1 MSKSANVKVFC
12 RIRPENEKE
21 KLSGMKT
28 CIIPT
33 SENSV
38 KIFTESIG
46 IDTGKDSSKN
56 KSDNTQT
63 FTFDGVFAPEEEQE
77 NIFNVVAKPL
87 INGALEG
94 INGTLFCYG
103 QTSSGKTYTMEGIHN
118 DTKLM
123 GVIPRMMQYIFI
135 LIEKANSE
143 IEYSVKCQYYQ
154 IYNEK
159 IQDLLDIRKKDLA
172 IREDKNKGI
181 WVEDCT
187 EAYVSSQEEM
197 YAVFKEG
204 SNNRTVSATNMNKG
218 SSRSHSLFV
227 VTLFQRNTI
236 TGSSK
241 TGRIYFVDLAGSEKM
256 SKTGIEGGTG
266 LKEAQNINKS
276 LMTLGMVINSLTE
289 GAKHIP
295 YRDSKLTRVL
305 QESLG
310 GNSMTNLV
318 ITCSPNFMNQSETMS
333 TLRFGQRAKLIK
345 NKVVANTQQSV
356 KELLIKLKKAEEKI
370 ASLEKI
376 IQGKSGEINIDLKNI
391 KNNNIEIS
399 DKNFKCENCKVIA
412 GQLNYVKNELIT
424 TMSEN
429 EELLKAKEELSDD
442 IKNKND
448 EIIKLNDIIH
458 TYEIQLQE
466 YQEENTNYYNELK
479 KYIEL
484 IMSKNKEM
492 KKEIDNKDIFNV
504 EKIFNACHKINCE
517 FIQKSG
523 IPYNTEF
530 DDNEVIN
537 DVNDDNILTN
547 LNINNELNGTDD
559 NNNNNNVNEVK
570 NKEKDNENEN
580 KIKDENKI
588 NIENKNENNEPKNEK
603 ENKESKNDKEK
614 EKEREKE
621 KDKDI
626 IINNLNRSFYEPN
639 IKNKII
645 KIIPKIDSKSLN
657 KSFLCT
663 SIKNKSLIPITIK
676 NKVIQKSNKVSD
688 NNKSQTESQSE
699 SQSQSQKQID
709 EEKINKNLE
718 NARKENEVLKKKNVE
733 LEYIIKALNEKLFE
747 KDQKFQEYKE
757 KSFQDLVFKENK
769 LQNLANLIGDLEDEN
784 YRLKHFSKDNMTK
797 TKIIMMEKQITSFA
811 KEFQKK
817 DEKNKELENK
827 VKQQEIQINKLNKEN
842 KMLQNNLEFLNKNLN
857 NLGQSNNDLFS
868 SRTNDNGD
876 PFDKHMR
883 RSIVF
888 DTNSYYEGDSILDQ
902 SFRFQRNK
910 MMKFIKGGT
919 KTNQGFFSK
928 IMDNN
933 RQDTMKFINDFKG
946 QIMKNKDFK
955 MEQLEN
961 QLKQLDR
968 DVLNTTQSEFN

>member
-28 CIIPT
+28 CIIPA

-135 LIEKANSE
+135 LIEKANSD

-376 IQGKSGEINIDLKNI
+376 IQGKNGGINIDLKNI

-429 EELLKAKEELSDD
+429 EELLKTKDELSDD

-448 EIIKLNDIIH
+448 EIVKLNDIIH

-517 FIQKSG
+517 FIEKSG

-537 DVNDDNILTN
+537 DDNILTN
-547 LNINNELNGTDD
+547 LNINMEMNGTDD
-559 NNNNNNVNEVK
+559 NNNNNNNDENEVK
-570 NKEKDNENEN
+570 NNENEN
-580 KIKDENKI
+580 KAKDENKI
-588 NIENKNENNEPKNEK
+588 NVENKSENNEPKKEK

-614 EKEREKE
+614 EEEKD

-676 NKVIQKSNKVSD
+676 NKVTQKSNKVND
-688 NNKSQTESQSE
+688 NNKNQSETESQ

-747 KDQKFQEYKE
+747 KDQKFQEFKE

-857 NLGQSNNDLFS
+857 NLGQSNNDLFN
-868 SRTNDNGD
+868 SRINDNGD
-876 PFDKHMR
+876 LFERHTMR
-883 RSIVF
+883 RSTIF
-888 DTNSYYEGDSILDQ
+888 DANSFYEGDSILDQ

-946 QIMKNKDFK
+946 QILKNKDFK

>member
-1 MSKSANVKVFC
+1 MKLNSKLKKS
-12 RIRPENEKE
+12 REREKSLN
-21 KLSGMKT
+21 K
-28 CIIPT
+28 
-33 SENSV
+33 
-38 KIFTESIG
+38 
-46 IDTGKDSSKN
+46 SKN
-56 KSDNTQT
+56 KDKH
-63 FTFDGVFAPEEEQE
+63 VK
-77 NIFNVVAKPL
+77 IVAEPTKREKQILSGEKP
-87 INGALEG
+87 
-94 INGTLFCYG
+94 
-103 QTSSGKTYTMEGIHN
+103 
-118 DTKLM
+118 D
-123 GVIPRMMQYIFI
+123 
-135 LIEKANSE
+135 
-143 IEYSVKCQYYQ
+143 
-154 IYNEK
+154 
-159 IQDLLDIRKKDLA
+159 D
-172 IREDKNKGI
+172 
-181 WVEDCT
+181 
-187 EAYVSSQEEM
+187 YVSTKNNPIALIMRMSRHRQDKIKRINEE
-197 YAVFKEG
+197 Y
-204 SNNRTVSATNMNKG
+204 NRQMN
-218 SSRSHSLFV
+218 LE
-227 VTLFQRNTI
+227 N
-236 TGSSK
+236 
-241 TGRIYFVDLAGSEKM
+241 E
-256 SKTGIEGGTG
+256 
-266 LKEAQNINKS
+266 
-276 LMTLGMVINSLTE
+276 
-289 GAKHIP
+289 
-295 YRDSKLTRVL
+295 
-305 QESLG
+305 
-310 GNSMTNLV
+310 
-318 ITCSPNFMNQSETMS
+318 
-333 TLRFGQRAKLIK
+333 AKLK
-345 NKVVANTQQSV
+345 NS
-356 KELLIKLKKAEEKI
+356 
-370 ASLEKI
+370 
-376 IQGKSGEINIDLKNI
+376 
-391 KNNNIEIS
+391 
-399 DKNFKCENCKVIA
+399 
-412 GQLNYVKNELIT
+412 
-424 TMSEN
+424 
-429 EELLKAKEELSDD
+429 
-442 IKNKND
+442 
-448 EIIKLNDIIH
+448 
-458 TYEIQLQE
+458 
-466 YQEENTNYYNELK
+466 
-479 KYIEL
+479 
-484 IMSKNKEM
+484 
-492 KKEIDNKDIFNV
+492 
-504 EKIFNACHKINCE
+504 
-517 FIQKSG
+517 
-523 IPYNTEF
+523 
-530 DDNEVIN
+530 
-537 DVNDDNILTN
+537 
-547 LNINNELNGTDD
+547 
-559 NNNNNNVNEVK
+559 
-570 NKEKDNENEN
+570 
-580 KIKDENKI
+580 
-588 NIENKNENNEPKNEK
+588 
-603 ENKESKNDKEK
+603 
-614 EKEREKE
+614 KEREKE

>member
-28 CIIPT
+28 CIVPT

-38 KIFTESIG
+38 KIFTENIG

-56 KSDNTQT
+56 KSENTQT

-77 NIFNVVAKPL
+77 NIFNIVAKPL

-135 LIEKANSE
+135 LIEKANSD

-197 YAVFKEG
+197 YAIFKEG

-412 GQLNYVKNELIT
+412 GQLNYVKNELIS
-424 TMSEN
+424 TMTEN
-429 EELLKAKEELSDD
+429 EELQKSKEELSDD

-448 EIIKLNDIIH
+448 EIVKLNDIIN
-458 TYEIQLQE
+458 TYETQLQD

-517 FIQKSG
+517 FIEKSG
-523 IPYNTEF
+523 LPYNTEF
-530 DDNEVIN
+530 DDNE
-537 DVNDDNILTN
+537 VNDDNILTN
-547 LNINNELNGTDD
+547 LNINKEMDGND
-559 NNNNNNVNEVK
+559 NDNHNVNEVK
-570 NKEKDNENEN
+570 NNENKN

-588 NIENKNENNEPKNEK
+588 IVENKVNNENKSGNNDEKKEK
-603 ENKESKNDKEK
+603 ENNESKNDKEK
-614 EKEREKE
+614 
-621 KDKDI
+621 DI
-626 IINNLNRSFYEPN
+626 IIQDLNRSFYEPN

-645 KIIPKIDSKSLN
+645 KIIPSITSKSLN

-663 SIKNKSLIPITIK
+663 SIKNKPLIPIPIK
-676 NKVIQKSNKVSD
+676 TKITQKSNKNND
-688 NNKSQTESQSE
+688 NNKSQKE
-699 SQSQSQKQID
+699 SQKQID

-817 DEKNKELENK
+817 DEKNKELESK

-857 NLGQSNNDLFS
+857 NNDLFS
-868 SRTNDNGD
+868 SRNNDNGD
-876 PFDKHMR
+876 PFDRRMR
-883 RSIVF
+883 RSVVF
-888 DTNSYYEGDSILDQ
+888 DSTSFYEGDSILDQ

-919 KTNQGFFSK
+919 KANQGFFSK

>member
-28 CIIPT
+28 CIIPA

-135 LIEKANSE
+135 LIEKANSD

-429 EELLKAKEELSDD
+429 EELLKTKDELSDD

-448 EIIKLNDIIH
+448 EIVKLNDIIH

-517 FIQKSG
+517 FIEKSG

-537 DVNDDNILTN
+537 DDNILTN
-547 LNINNELNGTDD
+547 LNINMEMNGIDD
-559 NNNNNNVNEVK
+559 NNNNNNNENEVK
-570 NKEKDNENEN
+570 NNENEN
-580 KIKDENKI
+580 KAKDENKI
-588 NIENKNENNEPKNEK
+588 NGENKNENNEPKKEK

-614 EKEREKE
+614 EEV

-645 KIIPKIDSKSLN
+645 KIIPKVDSKSLN

-676 NKVIQKSNKVSD
+676 NKITQKSDKVND
-688 NNKSQTESQSE
+688 NNKNQSETE

-709 EEKINKNLE
+709 EEKINRNLE

-747 KDQKFQEYKE
+747 KDQKFQEFKE

-827 VKQQEIQINKLNKEN
+827 VKQQENQINKLNKEN

-868 SRTNDNGD
+868 SRINDNGD
-876 PFDKHMR
+876 PFDRHTMR
-883 RSIVF
+883 RSTIF
-888 DTNSYYEGDSILDQ
+888 DANSFYEGDSILDQ

-946 QIMKNKDFK
+946 QIMNNKDFK

>member
-28 CIIPT
+28 CIIPA

-135 LIEKANSE
+135 LIEKANSD

-429 EELLKAKEELSDD
+429 EELLKTKDELSDD

-448 EIIKLNDIIH
+448 EIVKLNDIIH

-517 FIQKSG
+517 FIEKSG

-537 DVNDDNILTN
+537 DDNILTN
-547 LNINNELNGTDD
+547 LNINKEMNGTDD
-559 NNNNNNVNEVK
+559 NDNNYNNDENEVK
-570 NKEKDNENEN
+570 NNENEN
-580 KIKDENKI
+580 KAKDENKI
-588 NIENKNENNEPKNEK
+588 NVENKNENNEPKKEK

-614 EKEREKE
+614 EEE

-657 KSFLCT
+657 RSFLCT

-676 NKVIQKSNKVSD
+676 NKVTQKSNKVSD
-688 NNKSQTESQSE
+688 NNKNQSE
-699 SQSQSQKQID
+699 TESQSQKQID

-747 KDQKFQEYKE
+747 KDQKFQEFKE

-868 SRTNDNGD
+868 SRINDNGD
-876 PFDKHMR
+876 PFDRHTMR
-883 RSIVF
+883 RSTIL
-888 DTNSYYEGDSILDQ
+888 DTNSFYEGDSILDQ

>member
-1 MSKSANVKVFC
+1 MSKSANVKVYC

-21 KLSGMKT
+21 KQSGMKI
-28 CIIPT
+28 CITPT

-38 KIFTESIG
+38 KILTESVG

-56 KSDNTQT
+56 KNENFQT
-63 FTFDGVFAPEEEQE
+63 FTFDSVFDSQTEQE
-77 NIFNVVAKPL
+77 KIFEVVAKPL
-87 INGALEG
+87 INSALEG

-118 DTKLM
+118 DEKLM

-135 LIEKANSE
+135 LIEKANSD

-318 ITCSPNFMNQSETMS
+318 ITCSPNFMNQSETLS

-356 KELLIKLKKAEEKI
+356 KELMIKLKKAEEKI

-376 IQGKSGEINIDLKNI
+376 IQGKGGEINIDIKNI
-391 KNNNIEIS
+391 KKVEIS
-399 DKNFKCENCKVIA
+399 DKNFKCEECKVIA
-412 GQLNYVKNELIT
+412 GQLNYVKNELIN
-424 TMSEN
+424 TMTEN
-429 EELLKAKEELSDD
+429 EELAKYKEELCEE
-442 IKNKND
+442 IKNKNN
-448 EIIKLNDIIH
+448 EIIKLNDIIQ
-458 TYEIQLQE
+458 TYEFQLE
-466 YQEENTNYYNELK
+466 GYKEENDNYFNEIKNYMDLIMNELK
-479 KYIEL
+479 EL
-484 IMSKNKEM
+484 K
-492 KKEIDNKDIFNV
+492 
-504 EKIFNACHKINCE
+504 
-517 FIQKSG
+517 
-523 IPYNTEF
+523 
-530 DDNEVIN
+530 
-537 DVNDDNILTN
+537 
-547 LNINNELNGTDD
+547 
-559 NNNNNNVNEVK
+559 
-570 NKEKDNENEN
+570 
-580 KIKDENKI
+580 
-588 NIENKNENNEPKNEK
+588 
-603 ENKESKNDKEK
+603 
-614 EKEREKE
+614 
-621 KDKDI
+621 
-626 IINNLNRSFYEPN
+626 
-639 IKNKII
+639 
-645 KIIPKIDSKSLN
+645 
-657 KSFLCT
+657 T
-663 SIKNKSLIPITIK
+663 SIKNKDILNIGKIYNSSYKINCDLINKFGIPVSFDFDYQIKEDNLVDNINDTKNENKINDKENNNKTNIKNNDNNNSNNGININNKNNNNESISFDLNRSFCQPNRKKICIEPISNDNQKILNKSFIITTIK
-676 NKVIQKSNKVSD
+676 NRPLVPLLIRNNISKTTTKISISENKKE
-688 NNKSQTESQSE
+688 NNNVNNNISQT
-699 SQSQSQKQID
+699 K
-709 EEKINKNLE
+709 EEEETININLE
-718 NARKENEVLKKKNVE
+718 TSRKENEVLKKKNVE
-733 LEYIIKALNEKLFE
+733 LEVIIKALNEKLFE

-757 KSFQDLVFKENK
+757 KSLQDLAFKENK
-769 LQNLANLIGDLEDEN
+769 IQNLANLIGDLEDEN

-797 TKIIMMEKQITSFA
+797 TKIIMMEKQINTFA

-817 DEKNKELENK
+817 DEKNKDLENK
-827 VKQQEIQINKLNKEN
+827 VKNLADQINKLTKEN
-842 KMLQNNLEFLNKNLN
+842 KMLQTNLEFFNKNFN
-857 NLGQSNNDLFS
+857 NLGNNNDGNWKRS
-868 SRTNDNGD
+868 S
-876 PFDKHMR
+876 
-883 RSIVF
+883 IF
-888 DTNSYYEGDSILDQ
+888 DTSYYDGESVLDQ

-919 KTNQGFFSK
+919 KANGGFFSK
-928 IMDNN
+928 IMGNNGN

-946 QIMKNKDFK
+946 QALNNNNFK
-955 MEQLEN
+955 FEQIEN
-961 QLKQLDR
+961 QLNLLDK
-968 DVLNTTQSEFN
+968 DILNTTQSEFY